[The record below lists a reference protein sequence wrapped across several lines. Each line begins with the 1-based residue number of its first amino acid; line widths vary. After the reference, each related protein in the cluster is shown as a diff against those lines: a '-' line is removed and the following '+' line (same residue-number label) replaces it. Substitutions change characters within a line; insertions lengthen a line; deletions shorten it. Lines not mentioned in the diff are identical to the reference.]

1 VRYVKH
7 PDFIVLSF
15 HKRHVLMTQIPLGQK
30 FCIPARH
37 DIGNRMPNGKS
48 KSLTDVGSPHRDIAY
63 SARHPPLS
71 SKA

>member
-1 VRYVKH
+1 
-7 PDFIVLSF
+7 
-15 HKRHVLMTQIPLGQK
+15 MTQIPIGQK